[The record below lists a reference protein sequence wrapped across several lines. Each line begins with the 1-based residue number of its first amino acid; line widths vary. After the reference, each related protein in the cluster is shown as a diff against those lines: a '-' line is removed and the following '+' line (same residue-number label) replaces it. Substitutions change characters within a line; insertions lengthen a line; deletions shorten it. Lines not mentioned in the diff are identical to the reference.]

1 MSQLY
6 SELFQLV
13 KSLADGNENAM
24 MELDRHG
31 LFAAPGEDCKTCAS
45 RLQKWLDAN
54 AGLVK
59 NLKNGHCIELDDGIK
74 TDKNDFV
81 PEKLKTPAAE
91 KTENL
96 YGFAV
101 DWVPGFFL
109 RSGVGLLWGGC
120 AWHDDRQ
127 DITVFALR
135 NSFRTSPD
143 YLVYNRDELIAHES
157 CHAARSPMGNDWQ
170 LEEFFAYRTSSR
182 SFRRYMGNCFILKSD
197 ALVFLAP
204 AFLVLLQQILRTFC
218 FPGFPFWPA
227 WTVLVLSI
235 SYLLCRNQFARNR
248 FFRAKKNIMKFYSLS
263 GTAADSFLFRCTWQ
277 EISAIAGV
285 SGKNTC
291 SIMLKN
297 TETCD
302 LRRRTALKRFIPELM
317 EVKNA

>member
-1 MSQLY
+1 MV
-6 SELFQLV
+6 FWLV
-13 KSLADGNENAM
+13 
-24 MELDRHG
+24 
-31 LFAAPGEDCKTCAS
+31 
-45 RLQKWLDAN
+45 
-54 AGLVK
+54 
-59 NLKNGHCIELDDGIK
+59 LKYIAR
-74 TDKNDFV
+74 FS
-81 PEKLKTPAAE
+81 
-91 KTENL
+91 
-96 YGFAV
+96 
-101 DWVPGFFL
+101 W
-109 RSGVGLLWGGC
+109 
-120 AWHDDRQ
+120 
-127 DITVFALR
+127 DIPFALR

-170 LEEFFAYRTSSR
+170 MEEFFAYRTSSR

-204 AFLVLLQQILRTFC
+204 AFLVLLQQILRTLC
-218 FPGFPFWPA
+218 FHGFPFWPA

-285 SGKNTC
+285 SGKNAC